1 MSVSFFP
8 SRESMYKEIQL
19 WIAMNKLE
27 MLMSLCNCCTYKAL
41 DCTAVHQCRSCI
53 VRSGIAKIARL
64 GKREPVEDE
73 ELLGVC

>member
-19 WIAMNKLE
+19 WIATNKVD
-27 MLMSLCNCCTYKAL
+27 MLMSLCNCCTYKEL
-41 DCTAVHQCRSCI
+41 DCTTVHQCRSCF
-53 VRSGIAKIARL
+53 VRKGIIKLSRVEQ
-64 GKREPVEDE
+64 RESVEDE